1 MKVYVMLAD
10 GFEETEALVPWD
22 VLKRA
27 GAEVKL
33 VSVSASKRVTGA
45 HGLAV
50 EADAVID
57 GIGPSI
63 PDCIVLPG
71 GMPGTLNLKECE
83 PLMAGTLNLKACA
96 KLSAMLLE
104 ADSKGGVIAAICA
117 APSVLGGLGLLK
129 GKKAVCFPGFENTLD
144 GATVVDTAVC
154 RDGRII
160 TAKGMG
166 AAFEFAFALTDL
178 FFGNETAA
186 QLKKGVQYN

>member
-71 GMPGTLNLKECE
+71 GMP
-83 PLMAGTLNLKACA
+83 GTLNLKACA

>member
-1 MKVYVMLAD
+1 MKVYIMLAD

-27 GAEVKL
+27 GAEVQL

-50 EADAVID
+50 ETDSVID
-57 GIGPSI
+57 DIGPSV
-63 PDCIVLPG
+63 PDCVVLPG
-71 GMPGTLNLKECE
+71 GMPGTLNLK
-83 PLMAGTLNLKACA
+83 ACA
-96 KLSAMLLE
+96 KLSEMLLK
-104 ADSKGGVIAAICA
+104 ADAEGKVIAAICA

-129 GKKAVCFPGFENTLD
+129 GKKAVCFPGFENALD
-144 GATVVDTAVC
+144 GAKVVKTSVC

-166 AAFEFAFALTDL
+166 AAFEFAFALTELL
-178 FFGNETAA
+178 FGPDTATE
-186 QLKKGVQYN
+186 LKKGVQYN

>member
-1 MKVYVMLAD
+1 MKVYIMLAD

-27 GAEVKL
+27 GAEVQL

-50 EADAVID
+50 EADSVID
-57 GIGPSI
+57 DIGPSV
-63 PDCIVLPG
+63 PDCVVLPG
-71 GMPGTLNLKECE
+71 GMPGTLNLK
-83 PLMAGTLNLKACA
+83 ACA
-96 KLSAMLLE
+96 KLSEMLLK
-104 ADSKGGVIAAICA
+104 ADAEGKVIAAICA

-129 GKKAVCFPGFENTLD
+129 GKKAVCFPGFENALE
-144 GATVVDTAVC
+144 GAKVVKASVC

-178 FFGNETAA
+178 LFGPDTATE
-186 QLKKGVQYN
+186 LKKGVQYN